1 MKRFLVVF
9 SIVSAAFGEVP
20 GAIAIHNARIVPVS
34 GPAISRGTV
43 LVRNGLIEAAGA
55 NVNVPVDAW
64 VIEGD
69 GMTVYPGLIDALSTF
84 GIPDSAPATAGQGR
98 GLGNAP
104 ATLAT
109 PTPQPVATA
118 PATPTA
124 RGPEDRPNT
133 TSWINAADLIR
144 TTDARLESAR
154 SAGFTTAVTFPTRG
168 IFAGQGAIIDLAG
181 ERPGQ
186 MIVAEPAGQYLTLAS
201 SGFGGGYPGSLMG
214 TIAYIRQV
222 YLDADHYR
230 LAKQSYATNA
240 RGVPRPEYDRAL
252 EGVLGSPRI
261 LLPAARRVDV
271 DRMIRFAAELKQK
284 AVLYGVTESYRS
296 ADLLK
301 KANATALIN
310 LKWPEKAPDGDP
322 ENVDNM
328 RTLEVRDKAP
338 SGPGLL
344 AKNGVKFA
352 FYSGGISRRS
362 DLLKAVKRAIDAGL
376 SPDDALRAMTLTPA
390 EIYGVADRIG
400 SIEPGKIANLV
411 VTKGDLF
418 QDSTQ
423 VQYIFVDGVKFE
435 PVPEPPQDAPRRP
448 GPTGAERPIQDDM
461 PVRTSP
467 PPESV
472 LPASPPPN
480 GPPPPPSAPPAGV

>member
-1 MKRFLVVF
+1 MKRFLFVF
-9 SIVSAAFGEVP
+9 SIVSSGFCEVP
-20 GAIAIHNARIVPVS
+20 GAIAIHNARIFPVS
-34 GPAISRGTV
+34 GPAIARGTV

-55 NVNVPVDAW
+55 NINVPADAW

-69 GMTVYPGLIDALSTF
+69 GLTVYPGLIDALSTF
-84 GIPDSAPATAGQGR
+84 GIPDAAPAAGGQGR

-104 ATLAT
+104 ATPAA
-109 PTPQPVATA
+109 PTPSPTVTAPVA
-118 PATPTA
+118 TA

-144 TTDARLESAR
+144 TTDPRLESAR

-168 IFAGQGAIIDLAG
+168 IFAGQGAVIDLAG
-181 ERPGQ
+181 EKPGQ

-214 TIAYIRQV
+214 TIAYIRQI

-230 LAKQSYATNA
+230 LTKQLYSTNA

-252 EGVLGSPRI
+252 EGVLSSPRI

-284 AVLYGVTESYRS
+284 ALLYGVTESYRS
-296 ADLLK
+296 VDLLK
-301 KANATALIN
+301 NANATALIN
-310 LKWPEKAPDGDP
+310 LKWPEKALDGDP
-322 ENVDNM
+322 ENVENM
-328 RTLEVRDKAP
+328 RVLEVRDKAP
-338 SGPGLL
+338 SGPGML
-344 AKNGVKFA
+344 AKSGVKFA
-352 FYSGGISRRS
+352 FYSGGISRRT
-362 DLLKAVKRAIDAGL
+362 DLFKAVKRALDAGL
-376 SPDDALRAMTLTPA
+376 SADDALRAMTLTPA
-390 EIYGVADRIG
+390 EIYGVADRMG
-400 SIEPGKIANLV
+400 SIEPGKIANLI

-418 QDSTQ
+418 QDATL

-435 PVPEPPQDAPRRP
+435 PVPEPPPDTPRRP
-448 GPTGAERPIQDDM
+448 GPTGAERPVQDDM

-472 LPASPPPN
+472 RPNTPPPT
-480 GPPPPPSAPPAGV
+480 PPSPSSAPAGVE